1 MEEIKL
7 DEDIKVIAV
16 TAGSFPEGVMEA
28 HTQLHAIV
36 PFSSARR
43 YYGLSR
49 PENGQ
54 IVYKAA
60 AETLEPDEAEK
71 INLESMVI
79 KRGNYI
85 SITIEDFMKDIQ
97 SIGRAFKEI
106 LSHPGI
112 DPEGYC
118 VEWYLKGKDVKC
130 MVRLEQ

>member
-1 MEEIKL
+1 MEDIKL
-7 DEDIKVIAV
+7 DEDIKVFAV
-16 TAGSFPEGVMEA
+16 TASSFPEGVMEA
-28 HTQLHAIV
+28 HTKLHSIV

-60 AETLEPDEAEK
+60 AETLEQDEAEK

-106 LSHPGI
+106 L
-112 DPEGYC
+112 
-118 VEWYLKGKDVKC
+118 
-130 MVRLEQ
+130 